1 MSQILGYTGP
11 VSGDQLADA
20 EARRATCPTT

>member
-11 VSGDQLADA
+11 ISGEQLL
-20 EARRATCPTT
+20 ELKRRATCPTT